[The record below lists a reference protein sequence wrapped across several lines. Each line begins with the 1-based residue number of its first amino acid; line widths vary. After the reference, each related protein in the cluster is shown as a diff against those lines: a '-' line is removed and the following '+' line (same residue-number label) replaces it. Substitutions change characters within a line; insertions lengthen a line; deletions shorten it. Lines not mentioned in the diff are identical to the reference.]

1 MASPKLTEACIR
13 AGASEKVFARG
24 QELFRRGAVS
34 HTAIRGNTLS
44 GECEGN
50 ESPFYRVRVE
60 LDEGGVRSASCTC
73 PYDFGGYCKH
83 VVALLLAY
91 AYKPDRFAVR
101 QDPAELLSGLS
112 REQLL
117 ALLTKLLRE
126 LPDLS
131 DWIEAALAAP
141 SVAGRRQ
148 ASTAKRKKEVDAE
161 VYRRRV
167 RSVMHGLDH
176 MRDSEAYWHVGGLVE
191 GLRDV
196 ERSAREFLD
205 AGDAESALRILLTLL
220 EESGDGFDYI
230 DDSNGEL
237 GGYLDSLG
245 VTLAEVILSLDLDEE
260 QREDLVSDLDEL
272 HDRLSDY
279 GVEGLGVAML
289 AAQHGWGEPPRESP
303 ARLVEA
309 DEEEEDEREEDER
322 EDDEWDESDEEWD
335 DGDDGAL
342 AADDGWYASAWRRED
357 PAQALT
363 RAKLN
368 VLERQGRTDDY
379 LALCLR
385 ASEPLRYARK
395 LLELGRP
402 REAVTHALKHL
413 SSAGEALTLAQQLRE
428 SGHIKEAI
436 RVGERGLRLGG
447 RKAALGQ
454 WLGPVEEAQGRK
466 KQALEAWLAAFREAP
481 SLALWQTIKRLA
493 GSRWSKLKPQA
504 MSSLE
509 KFYDKQPLAEVLLEE
524 REWDA
529 AIRVADKHAQD
540 GRVAATIADAL
551 IEHRPEWVIRTS
563 INHAEGLIAPTKSN
577 LYPAAASWLRR
588 AKTAYARVGR
598 EEEWQ
603 KYLLRLKEQYRRRP
617 ALMAQL
623 SGL

>member
-1 MASPKLTEACIR
+1 MASPKLTEASIR
-13 AGASEKVFARG
+13 AGAPEKVFTRG
-24 QELFRRGAVS
+24 QELFRSGAVAQ
-34 HTAIRGNTLS
+34 TAICGSTLS

-50 ESPFYRVRVE
+50 ESPFYRVRAE
-60 LDEGGVRSASCTC
+60 LDEAGVRSTSCTC

-91 AYKPDRFAVR
+91 AREPKQFAVR
-101 QDPAELLSGLS
+101 QAPAELLSGLS

-131 DWIEAALAAP
+131 DRIEAALAAP
-141 SVAGRRQ
+141 SVSGQSPA
-148 ASTAKRKKEVDAE
+148 AKRKKEVDAE

-191 GLRDV
+191 GLSDV

-220 EESGDGFDYI
+220 EESSDGFDYI

-237 GGYLDSLG
+237 GSYLDSLG
-245 VTLAEVILSLDLDEE
+245 ETLAEVILSLDLDEE
-260 QREDLVSDLDEL
+260 QREDLVSDLDDL

-289 AAQHGWGEPPRESP
+289 AAQHGWGEPPREAT
-303 ARLVEA
+303 ARRAEA
-309 DEEEEDEREEDER
+309 DEEEEYERGEDER

-335 DGDDGAL
+335 DEDDGAL
-342 AADDGWYASAWRRED
+342 AAGDDWYAPAWRRED

-368 VLERQGRTDDY
+368 ILERQGRTDDY

-385 ASEPLRYARK
+385 AGEHLRYALK

-402 REAVTHALKHL
+402 REAVSHALKRL
-413 SSAGEALTLAQQLRE
+413 NSAGEALTLARCLRE

-436 RVGERGLRLGG
+436 LVGERGLRLGG

-454 WLGPVEEAQGRK
+454 WFGPVEEAQGRK

-493 GSRWSKLKPQA
+493 GSRWGKLKPQA

-509 KFYDKQPLAEVLLEE
+509 KFYDKQPLAEVLLAE
-524 REWDA
+524 RDWDA
-529 AIRVADKHAQD
+529 AMRVADKHAQD
-540 GRVAATIADAL
+540 ERVAAKVADAL
-551 IEHRPEWVIRTS
+551 IEHRPEWVIRAS
-563 INHAEGLIAPTKSN
+563 IKHAEGLIAPTKSS
-577 LYPAAASWLRR
+577 LYPAAAGWLRR
-588 AKTAYARVGR
+588 AKAAYARVGR
-598 EEEWQ
+598 DVEWQ